1 MPGLQGSKWASNTG
15 SKDNKSQDDKNKGD
29 GPKDE
34 SRVSVPY
41 FGFVLPPLKPKDTL
55 ASPPKPAAASTPKKA
70 VAAPAET
77 AAPPLGAFKMP
88 TAPPKLIEMVDTP
101 PQAAEPEKQLS
112 RAEIAA
118 TKTRARMAEIMG
130 PRRPHATSSGAKGK
144 GAVASAKGNEK
155 ENGDDDKD
163 MSGSKGDVEMNLM
176 D

>member
-55 ASPPKPAAASTPKKA
+55 AGPPKPAAASTPKKA

-88 TAPPKLIEMVDTP
+88 IAPPKLIEM
-101 PQAAEPEKQLS
+101 
-112 RAEIAA
+112 
-118 TKTRARMAEIMG
+118 TRARMAEIMG